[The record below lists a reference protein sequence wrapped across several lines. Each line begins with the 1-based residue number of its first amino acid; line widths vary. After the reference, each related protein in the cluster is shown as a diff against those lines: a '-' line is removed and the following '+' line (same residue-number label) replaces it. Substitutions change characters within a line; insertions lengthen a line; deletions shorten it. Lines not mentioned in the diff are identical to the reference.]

1 MTKTEAIKHIRH
13 AMKEA
18 VDSQIYFDSKG
29 SIELGWRMYTYHNG
43 LYTALDIVEQIES
56 LK

>member
-1 MTKTEAIKHIRH
+1 
-13 AMKEA
+13 MKEA